1 MWVCVREGGREGG
14 RECVCVCLCVQ
25 FFNNALV
32 VGRSAES
39 EMADH
44 LYDLILELHAIDSSI
59 LLSVMPQ
66 LEFKLKVYSRICMC
80 TALFWGKCG
89 RVD

>member
-1 MWVCVREGGREGG
+1 MGVCERGREGGREG
-14 RECVCVCLCVQ
+14 ENVCVCLCVQ